1 MNNKFGLLGETLG
14 YSLSPKIHHAIYE
27 ILGITA
33 TYDLV
38 EIPKDTFA
46 GELTR
51 MKLKRLDGF
60 NVTIPYKELII
71 PLLDDIDLAA
81 ARIGAVN
88 TVINA
93 DGAFKGYNTDYYGF
107 MTCIHEIGIENRKR
121 ATILGSGGAAKMA
134 VVALED
140 LGFEEIVIVSRD
152 PDKARLKFYK
162 HTCMDY
168 ASFNHHSMASDLLV
182 NCTPMGHSGSEMTET
197 IENKAL
203 SNHGFIFDLNYN
215 PAVTP
220 LLELAN
226 KLGIHGINGLKMLIA
241 QAVKAEEIWLDRPL
255 SIDKLSIEIE
265 NSLEI
270 E

>member
-1 MNNKFGLLGETLG
+1 MSNRFGLLGETLG
-14 YSLSPKIHHAIYE
+14 YSLSPKIHHAIYDA
-27 ILGITA
+27 LGITA
-33 TYDLV
+33 TYELV
-38 EIPKDTFA
+38 EIPRDTFA

-51 MKLKRLDGF
+51 MKLKKLDGF

-88 TVINA
+88 TVLNT

-107 MTCIHEIGIENRKR
+107 MTCIQDLGIENRSR
-121 ATILGSGGAAKMA
+121 VTILGTGGAAKMA

-152 PDKARLKFYK
+152 PEKARLKFYK

-168 ASFNHHSMASDLLV
+168 ASFNHQSMVSDLLV
-182 NCTPMGHSGSEMTET
+182 NCTPMGQNGSEMTET
-197 IENKAL
+197 IENEAL
-203 SNHGFIFDLNYN
+203 KRQGVLFDLNYN

-220 LLELAN
+220 LLEQGY
-226 KLGIHGINGLKMLIA
+226 KLGMHGINGLKMLIA

-255 SIDKLSIEIE
+255 PIEALFSE
-265 NSLEI
+265 VEKNL
-270 E
+270 